1 MRQLGKAL
9 SIVATQ
15 RAELE
20 MMFMDLH
27 AFHAPSECGALILR
41 GEDRRKREAMRR
53 ARSFSGLN
61 RRQFR
66 LEVGKNHRHIERVMC
81 DIINRKMPG
90 F

>member
-41 GEDRRKREAMRR
+41 GEDRRKREAMRH
-53 ARSFSGLN
+53 ARSVSGLS